1 MKTRSGFVSN
11 SSSTSFT
18 CDVCG
23 EDVSGMGLGLRE
35 AGMCQCWN
43 GHTFCENHQCGDV
56 KELTTEEQRQVL
68 VNNAQSAKLNDYWTV
83 ERRDEEVQ
91 KMKDLPDDDV
101 EDAFDDFTSDA
112 GINPEYCPICMFK
125 KPYVPDLFKYLV
137 RKCATPADAIM
148 AEVKDEFKTYTE
160 FKKYINS
167 L

>member
-23 EDVSGMGLGLRE
+23 EDVSGMDLCLSE
-35 AGMCQCWN
+35 SGMCQCWN
-43 GHTFCENHQCGDV
+43 GHTFCENHQVGQV
-56 KELTTEEQRQVL
+56 EELTTEKQRQVL
-68 VNNAQSAKLNDYWTV
+68 INKAQSAKLSSYWTV

-91 KMKDLPDDDV
+91 KMKDLPDEDV
-101 EDAFDDFTSDA
+101 EDAFNDFTSDH
-112 GINPEYCPICMFK
+112 GVNPEYCPICMFK

-137 RKCATPADAIM
+137 KKYATPDEVIM
-148 AEVKDEFKTYTE
+148 AEVKDEFKTYIE